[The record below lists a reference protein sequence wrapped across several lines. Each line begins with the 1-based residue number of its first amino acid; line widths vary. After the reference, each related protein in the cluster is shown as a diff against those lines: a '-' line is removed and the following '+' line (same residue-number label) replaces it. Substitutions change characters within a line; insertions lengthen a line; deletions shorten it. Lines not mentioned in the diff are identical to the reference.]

1 MFKNVNFSRFSLLLS
16 HQFGSVTIV
25 SSPLEV
31 IFLNFDVTGS
41 FIAGVGIGAV
51 LRADSITEKTVAFA
65 IGGLG
70 LSAVLGAD
78 VGAEEAVAITALLM
92 GVKTGA
98 GIN

>member
-1 MFKNVNFSRFSLLLS
+1 MEGIANQHGTAAK
-16 HQFGSVTIV
+16 GVTLRAALFFAV
-25 SSPLEV
+25 AAVAL
-31 IFLNFDVTGS
+31 DVTGS

-92 GVKTGA
+92 GVITGA